1 MLNGLFL
8 SISKYIIIARG
19 DMQRSVT
26 KYLLIY
32 SDVNDFKYR
41 SFYVR
46 YVTKRTNTFS
56 MIHEN
61 VYS

>member
-32 SDVNDFKYR
+32 SDVNDSRIQFR
-41 SFYVR
+41 SATPDGGLV
-46 YVTKRTNTFS
+46 
-56 MIHEN
+56 
-61 VYS
+61 

>member
-41 SFYVR
+41 SFYV
-46 YVTKRTNTFS
+46 S
-56 MIHEN
+56 GIN